1 VVIFNGMLSEALLEA
16 NDLRRR
22 LRGWKTAPLE
32 ASRWQHHFISRTW
45 NTFQRLSS
53 IWVLEDLQ
61 RKNVTKNSQPW
72 CDISSCRYVGSMH
85 ITA

>member
-32 ASRWQHHFISRTW
+32 ASCQQHHFSSQIR
-45 NTFQRLSS
+45 NTF
-53 IWVLEDLQ
+53 
-61 RKNVTKNSQPW
+61 
-72 CDISSCRYVGSMH
+72 
-85 ITA
+85 